1 MKEYKL
7 RNLGSIMRY
16 SDFPGK
22 KMPIIIIHGLGCAG
36 SFDYT
41 DMSFNPALG
50 EHRKIV
56 VDLLGAGYS
65 DKPVD
70 FPYTVK
76 AHAEYLREFIEDLE
90 IERLIVY
97 GHSLG
102 GAVAIELAAL
112 CGEKI
117 EKLILNEPNL
127 EPSRSFEASYQIAHL
142 SEDGWQTELPQL
154 IAKYEREGSTMWA
167 ATMRNWLPEALYR
180 LSKDAASE
188 RHPSWKDMATGFDI
202 PHTFIY
208 GERTLP
214 DNDYDDL
221 VAKGEKVVVVK
232 DAAHP
237 MAWEMPD
244 ATAKAVQG
252 IIE

>member
-1 MKEYKL
+1 MKEYKV
-7 RNLGSIMRY
+7 RGIGAIMRY
-16 SDFPGK
+16 SDFPGE

-41 DMSFNPALG
+41 DVAFSPALKD
-50 EHRKIV
+50 HRKIV

-65 DKPVD
+65 DKPLD
-70 FPYTVK
+70 FPYTAK
-76 AHAEYLREFIEDLE
+76 AHAEYIKEFIEDLG

-112 CGEKI
+112 GDEKI

-127 EPSRSFEASYQIAHL
+127 EPSRSWEASYKIAHL
-142 SEDGWQTELPQL
+142 SEDGWRAELPEL
-154 IAKYEREGSTMWA
+154 IAKFEREGSTMWG
-167 ATMRNWLPEALYR
+167 ATMRNWLPEALRR
-180 LSKDAASE
+180 LSKDAAAE
-188 RHPSWKDMATGFDI
+188 RHPSWKEMATSFDL

-221 VAKGEKVVVVK
+221 VAMGENVVVVE

-237 MAWEMPD
+237 MAWEKPD
-244 ATAKAVQG
+244 ATAKAIKG
-252 IIE
+252 IIG

>member
-76 AHAEYLREFIEDLE
+76 AHAEYLRNLS
-90 IERLIVY
+90 R
-97 GHSLG
+97 
-102 GAVAIELAAL
+102 
-112 CGEKI
+112 
-117 EKLILNEPNL
+117 IL
-127 EPSRSFEASYQIAHL
+127 
-142 SEDGWQTELPQL
+142 
-154 IAKYEREGSTMWA
+154 K
-167 ATMRNWLPEALYR
+167 
-180 LSKDAASE
+180 
-188 RHPSWKDMATGFDI
+188 
-202 PHTFIY
+202 
-208 GERTLP
+208 
-214 DNDYDDL
+214 
-221 VAKGEKVVVVK
+221 
-232 DAAHP
+232 
-237 MAWEMPD
+237 
-244 ATAKAVQG
+244 
-252 IIE
+252 

>member
-1 MKEYKL
+1 MKEYKV
-7 RNLGSIMRY
+7 RGNGAIMRY
-16 SDFPGK
+16 SDFPGE
-22 KMPIIIIHGLGCAG
+22 KMPIIFIHGLGCAG

-41 DMSFNPALG
+41 DVSFNPALKD
-50 EHRKIV
+50 HRKIV

-65 DKPVD
+65 DKPEE
-70 FPYTVK
+70 FPYTAK
-76 AHAEYLREFIEDLE
+76 AHAEYLKEFIEDLGLE
-90 IERLIVY
+90 KLIVY

-127 EPSRSFEASYQIAHL
+127 EPSRTWEASYQIAHL
-142 SEDGWQTELPQL
+142 NADKWKVELPEI
-154 IAKYEREGSTMWA
+154 IAKFESEGSTMWA
-167 ATMRNWLPEALYR
+167 ATMKNWLPEALYR
-180 LSKDAASE
+180 LSKDAAME
-188 RHPSWKDMATGFDI
+188 RHPSWKEMATGFDI

-221 VAKGEKVVVVK
+221 VAKGENVVVVK

-237 MAWEMPD
+237 MAWEKPD
-244 ATAKAVQG
+244 ATAKAIKG
-252 IIE
+252 IIG